1 MDNKQYDD
9 ALTELCRALVGGM
22 IDAYIAKLLADKE
35 NLINQMVSK
44 MTPPVSDALRGTVH
58 TGGEYDVPWHGKVH
72 RTEVRVVSEE
82 QSKRPHP
89 MWEDYEE
96 LVSDLLAGKMLYR
109 NNGHKVVFYKPCL
122 SGIESVSGDQHALC
136 LALLDLA
143 VAEIVTMRHS
153 TPYGDAFEFQ
163 LIDKTTSRV
172 DLYHRFPEVLQE
184 LRA

>member
-9 ALTELCRALVGGM
+9 ALTELCRALVGEM
-22 IDAYIAKLLADKE
+22 LDAYIAKLLADKE

-58 TGGEYDVPWHGKVH
+58 TDGEYDVPWHGKVN
-72 RTEVRVVSEE
+72 RAEVRVTGEE
-82 QSKRPHP
+82 QLKHPHP

-96 LVSDLLAGKMLYR
+96 LVSDLRAGKMLFR
-109 NNGHKVVFYKPCL
+109 NNGQKVVFYKPCL
-122 SGIESVSGDQHALC
+122 TGIEPVSDNQHALC

-153 TPYGDAFEFQ
+153 TAFGDAFEFQ
-163 LIDKTTSRV
+163 MVDKTTSRI

-184 LRA
+184 LRS